1 MPESGEIP
9 MRRTSGPRQLWLALW
24 TIAISLVPALS
35 TAQDYPNRPVR
46 IVVPAAPGGSLDA
59 VARIIA
65 QQLSEQWPVRVY
77 VDNRGGAAGNVGA
90 GSVAKA
96 DPDGYT
102 LMVWNDTLLINPALF
117 KEVPFDPKRDFTP
130 ISLAMYSPNI
140 LVAHPSTNFKTF
152 ADFVKAARA
161 NPGKLSHAS
170 PGNGSSGHLSFEILK
185 SLSKLDV
192 LHIPYRSAGPAVIDM
207 VAGQVPL
214 GMVSVPGAISHVKA
228 GALVGLA
235 VTSRERVKALPDV
248 PTIAE
253 AGVSD
258 YQISAFH
265 GVFGPPGMP
274 SAIVARLE
282 KDIGAA
288 WASPDVQKKLIDLGF
303 DPVAGAG
310 ADLAK
315 IIDRD
320 LPVWRDFVIKS
331 GAKIE

>member
-1 MPESGEIP
+1 MQGSFG
-9 MRRTSGPRQLWLALW
+9 RAQLWLAISA
-24 TIAISLVPALS
+24 IAISLVPGTS
-35 TAQDYPNRPVR
+35 PAQDYPNRPVR

-65 QQLSEQWPVRVY
+65 HQLSEQWPVRVY
-77 VDNRGGAAGNVGA
+77 VDNRPGAAGNVGA
-90 GSVAKA
+90 ASVATA

-117 KEVPFDPKRDFTP
+117 KKVPFDPKRDFTP
-130 ISLAMYSPNI
+130 ISMAMYSPNV
-140 LVAHPSTNFKTF
+140 LAAHPSTNFKTF
-152 ADFVKAARA
+152 ADFLKAARA
-161 NPGKLSHAS
+161 NPGKLNHAS

-185 SLSKLDV
+185 SLTNLNIV
-192 LHIPYRSAGPAVIDM
+192 HVPYRSAGPAVIDM

-214 GMVSVPGAISHVKA
+214 GMVSVPGAIGHIKA

-253 AGVSD
+253 SGIPD

-265 GVFGPPGMP
+265 GVFGPPNMP
-274 SAIVARLE
+274 PSIVVRLE
-282 KDIGAA
+282 KEIGSAL
-288 WASPDVQKKLIDLGF
+288 ASPDVQKRLIDLGF
-303 DPVAGAG
+303 DPVAGGG

-331 GAKIE
+331 GAKAE

>member
-1 MPESGEIP
+1 
-9 MRRTSGPRQLWLALW
+9 MRGSFGRARLWLALS
-24 TIAISLVPALS
+24 TIAIFLVPATS
-35 TAQDYPNRPVR
+35 PAQDYPNRPVR

-65 QQLSEQWPVRVY
+65 HQLSEQWPVRVY
-77 VDNRGGAAGNVGA
+77 VDNRPGAAGNVGA
-90 GSVAKA
+90 GSVVKA

-130 ISLAMYSPNI
+130 ISMAMYSPNI
-140 LVAHPSTNFKTF
+140 LAAHPSTNFKTF
-152 ADFVKAARA
+152 GDFMKAARA
-161 NPGKLSHAS
+161 NPGKLNHAS

-185 SLSKLDV
+185 SLAKLDV
-192 LHIPYRSAGPAVIDM
+192 VHVPYRSAGPAVVDM

-214 GMVSVPGAISHVKA
+214 GMVSVPSAIGHIRA

-253 AGVSD
+253 SGVPD
-258 YQISAFH
+258 YQINAFH

-274 SAIVARLE
+274 HSIVARLE
-282 KDIGAA
+282 KDIGSAL
-288 WASPDVQKKLIDLGF
+288 ASPDVRKKLTDLGF
-303 DPVAGAG
+303 DPVAGGG

-331 GAKIE
+331 GARAE